1 VRAVLADGYR
11 EIPLWQVDAGTPAVD
26 AHPLPATC
34 DVAVVGGGYC
44 GMAAARELADRGRA
58 AVVLEAG
65 DLHTGASTRN
75 GGMVIPELKA
85 GPTKLE
91 QRYGSLGR
99 RMYDAVNEA
108 FDDVEKIVAESPI
121 DCRYQRSGLLLLA
134 HHPRLVGPLRD
145 LAREHASHGEAV
157 HFVERDDL
165 ASEIGSDV
173 YFGGMVFERT
183 GGLQPARFHATLVR
197 RALDSGVDVH
207 EHTAAL
213 ALDRETGGFVV
224 HTSRGPLR
232 ARDVFVAT
240 NAYADDLLPE
250 LRRRVLPFGSYIIAT
265 EVLDPGLARE
275 VSPRNRM
282 LVDSKQF
289 LYYWRLSADGRMVF
303 GGRKSAVPTSIAES
317 RDFLYESMIRVH
329 PQLAGVAVEH
339 AWGGFVAMT
348 LDRMPHIGQIRD
360 VWFATGCNG
369 SGVALNT
376 WMGRRV
382 AATIC
387 GDVRPPFAE
396 LPFRSIPLHR
406 VRNAYLPV
414 VGAFFGA
421 RDRFGV

>member
-1 VRAVLADGYR
+1 VTARLADGYR
-11 EIPLWQVDAGTPAVD
+11 ETPLWHVDAATPAIED
-26 AHPLPATC
+26 RPLPATC
-34 DVAVVGGGYC
+34 DAVVVGGGYC
-44 GMAAARELADRGRA
+44 GMSAARELAARGRT

-121 DCRYQRSGLLLLA
+121 DCQYQRSGQLLLA
-134 HHPRLVGPLRD
+134 HHPRLVGSLRA

-165 ASEIGSDV
+165 PSEIGSDA
-173 YFGGMVFERT
+173 YYGGVVFERT
-183 GGLQPARFHATLVR
+183 GGVQPARFHATLAR
-197 RALDSGVDVH
+197 RALDAGAEIH
-207 EHTAAL
+207 GHTTAL
-213 ALDRETGGFVV
+213 TLDRETSGFVV
-224 HTSRGPLR
+224 RTSRGTLR

-265 EVLDPGLARE
+265 EVLDPALARE
-275 VSPRNRM
+275 VSPRDRM
-282 LVDSKQF
+282 LVDTKQF

-329 PQLAGVAVEH
+329 PQLTGVAVEH

-348 LDRMPHIGQIRD
+348 LDRMPHVGQMRD

-387 GDVRPPFAE
+387 GEARPPFADR
-396 LPFRSIPLHR
+396 PFRPIPLQR
-406 VRNAYLPV
+406 MRNAYLPM
-414 VGAFFGA
+414 VGAYFGA